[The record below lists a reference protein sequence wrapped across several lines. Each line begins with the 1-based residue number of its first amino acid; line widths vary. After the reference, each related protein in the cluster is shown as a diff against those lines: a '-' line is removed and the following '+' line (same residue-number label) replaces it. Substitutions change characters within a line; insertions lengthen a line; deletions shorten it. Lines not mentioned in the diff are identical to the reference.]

1 MPLTIKTRKVI
12 LISSSL
18 IAITILIGTLITMK
32 LNAPVAA
39 DQALEQPHKTDSA
52 VTAQSNPA
60 QPAVTSLSAA
70 NNAEDLDDEE
80 DNPGEAMSNT
90 ADDMPPPITP
100 KKRNPFSRYREPI
113 KPSQITTV
121 TVNGKTVRVVALT
134 EEQAVI
140 VEGRGNHDQE

>member
-1 MPLTIKTRKVI
+1 MPLTIKTRKFI
-12 LISSSL
+12 LIGSSL

-39 DQALEQPHKTDSA
+39 DQALAQPHKTDSA

-70 NNAEDLDDEE
+70 NNSEDLDDAE
-80 DNPGEAMSNT
+80 DNPAAAMSD
-90 ADDMPPPITP
+90 ADEDTEASSTP

-113 KPSQITTV
+113 KPSQITTATINGT
-121 TVNGKTVRVVALT
+121 TVQVVALT